1 MNFIQGFHHYKL
13 QGNIQGIDSEDF
25 KMGKKA
31 KYAALHDFCMGIPYG
46 AIMSVGG
53 LLAVLVGSAKFGAV
67 VGICGVIEIF
77 LSYLSLKRWKQR
89 KSVVWVTLS
98 SLCISSVLSY
108 LSFQLY
114 QLGAYRLLCGPA
126 LLLSSAMSLF
136 LVYNILAGGNPPP
149 KST

>member
-1 MNFIQGFHHYKL
+1 MPK
-13 QGNIQGIDSEDF
+13 DF

-31 KYAALHDFCMGIPYG
+31 RYAALHDFCMGIPYG

-53 LLAVLVGSAKFGAV
+53 LLAMLVGSAKFGAV
-67 VGICGVIEIF
+67 VGICGGIEIF
-77 LSYLSLKRWKQR
+77 LSFLSLKRWKQR
-89 KSVVWVTLS
+89 KPVVWITLI
-98 SLCISSVLSY
+98 SLCVASVLAY

-114 QLGAYRLLCGPA
+114 QLGAYRLLSGPA
-126 LLLSSAMSLF
+126 LLISSAMSLF